1 MVSGCALSHGSGQ
14 QRVADAP
21 QWDIGQRQA
30 EHHQIGGEIG
40 PLDAHARDVR
50 DAHGER
56 VVAAG
61 GAARAHGKS
70 RADADEQ
77 RADHGGEQR
86 HFGQLR
92 PERREQLVELVGQRE
107 AHGRDER
114 VGNEAAAQQPPAPA
128 VAQQVQHKAGDSGGE
143 GEPMVEQQRRAEH
156 AALGDAG
163 DGVDVVETERQE
175 RAGEKRHA
183 AAPALQAAHG
193 GAALVPEAAQ
203 GGGRQAK
210 TSRSVVD
217 LAAQAVVSR
226 TKPSG

>member
-1 MVSGCALSHGSGQ
+1 MHMASASSPPEAPPARTESPAPTPTNSAPTTAASSGISASCG
-14 QRVADAP
+14 
-21 QWDIGQRQA
+21 
-30 EHHQIGGEIG
+30 
-40 PLDAHARDVR
+40 
-50 DAHGER
+50 
-56 VVAAG
+56 
-61 GAARAHGKS
+61 
-70 RADADEQ
+70 
-77 RADHGGEQR
+77 
-86 HFGQLR
+86 
-92 PERREQLVELVGQRE
+92 LVELVGQRE

-163 DGVDVVETERQE
+163 DGVDVVETKGQKG
-175 RAGEKRHA
+175 AGEKRHA